1 MYSCLE
7 RKGRADQRLHFWTLD
22 HELFNISEHE
32 MSSTTSADLR
42 MQDLTSKISAEI
54 TKSKVRE
61 GDGISVLKK
70 ALEIITVY
78 FL

>member
-1 MYSCLE
+1 
-7 RKGRADQRLHFWTLD
+7 
-22 HELFNISEHE
+22 